1 MKVRVEYIGRTTVEV
16 EVNDRFNEILFIES
30 DDQFDKEVER
40 MYGELCSQIPGDIC
54 QIYDEQGNLIAE
66 F

>member
-1 MKVRVEYIGRTTVEV
+1 MKVRVEYIGRTTVDV
-16 EVNDRFNEILFIES
+16 KVSDRFNKIWSIEV
-30 DDQFDKEVER
+30 DDQFNEEVER
-40 MYGELCSQIPGDIC
+40 MYREICPQIPGDIC

>member
-16 EVNDRFNEILFIES
+16 EVNDRFNEIWSIED

-40 MYGELCSQIPGDIC
+40 MYGELCPQIPGDIC
-54 QIYDEQGNLIAE
+54 QICDEQGNLIAE

>member
-1 MKVRVEYIGRTTVEV
+1 MKVRVEYIGRTTVDV
-16 EVNDRFNEILFIES
+16 EVNDRFNKIWSIEV
-30 DDQFDKEVER
+30 DDQFNEEVER
-40 MYGELCSQIPGDIC
+40 MYREICPQIPGDIC